1 MEEVSQTVLLAK
13 FSFLSSEVNYKS
25 VAGDKRQQRGKYSH
39 PKMETTMQSNIR
51 TKYIF
56 KAILFCV
63 VFTGLFVAFSFT
75 KNFLP
80 NNLERLAHGIIGML
94 AAFLTTVLFLKF
106 DRKRFSDIGLTFKQ
120 NTVAKFFAGVIAGVI
135 IMGLLV
141 TTVLYL
147 SKATVEVNPGSSV
160 WHFLLVTLPL
170 FPLAYMEELG
180 FRAYPLEILKD
191 KIGIRLSIIITS
203 ILFALYHIANGW
215 TIANSFLGPA
225 VWGLVF
231 GLAAIYSK
239 GIAMST
245 GIHYAA
251 NLTTSAFGA
260 TNSTV
265 SIWVIKQTN
274 TPATKYAGTD
284 WVTIL
289 PALALLV
296 FAILCIE
303 LYMRRKLPLALHW
316 EKQG

>member
-1 MEEVSQTVLLAK
+1 MEA
-13 FSFLSSEVNYKS
+13 
-25 VAGDKRQQRGKYSH
+25 
-39 PKMETTMQSNIR
+39 TMQSNTR

-56 KAILFCV
+56 KSILFCG
-63 VFTGLFVAFSFT
+63 VFTGLFVVFSFA

-80 NNLERLAHGIIGML
+80 NNLERLAHGIIGTF

-106 DRKRFSDIGLTFKQ
+106 DRKQFSDIGLTFKQ
-120 NTVAKFFAGVIAGVI
+120 NTIVKFFAGVIVGVV
-135 IMGLLV
+135 IMGLLA

-147 SKATVEVNPGSSV
+147 SNVTVEVNSRSSV

-170 FPLAYMEELG
+170 IPLAYMEELG

-239 GIAMST
+239 GIAMPT

-260 TNSTV
+260 ANNTV
-265 SIWVIKQTN
+265 SIWAIRQTN
-274 TPATKYAGTD
+274 TSTTKYGGTD
-284 WVTIL
+284 WVRIL
-289 PALALLV
+289 PAFALLV

-303 LYMRRKLPLALHW
+303 LYMRRKLPLTVHW
-316 EKQG
+316 QKQG